1 MTRRITVIL
10 ALGLAVLAAC
20 PAFAQEPRAKA
31 KAQRPSS
38 PEGVRIERDLAY
50 GPHKERNTLDLYLPT
65 EGEAPR
71 PLVIWIHGGA
81 WRGGSKDG
89 GPRPAMQLLRRGY
102 AVASINYR
110 LSQHAHFPAQIE
122 DCKAAVRFL
131 RASASTYGLDADHF
145 GVWGGSAGGHLVA
158 LLGTSG
164 DVKELEGDGSNP
176 GVSSRVQAVC
186 DIFGPANLLTI
197 AAQSG
202 PHSTI
207 QHDASD
213 SPESLLLGG
222 PVLDRKDAARRASPV
237 TYITKDDPPFLIVHG
252 DKDTTVPV
260 GQSRELHAAL
270 QKAGVDST
278 LMIIPGAGHSPEI
291 LTPEVIRAVV
301 MFFDKHLKGR
311 AAAR

>member
-1 MTRRITVIL
+1 MTRRCTVIL
-10 ALGLAVLAAC
+10 TLGLAVLIAC
-20 PAFAQEPRAKA
+20 PAAAQEP
-31 KAQRPSS
+31 KAQQPAL
-38 PEGVRIERDLAY
+38 PEGVKVERDLTY
-50 GPHKERNTLDLYLPT
+50 GTHKERNTLDLYLPA
-65 EGEAPR
+65 EDKAPR

-89 GPRPAMQLLRRGY
+89 GPRPAIQLLRHGY

-110 LSQHAHFPAQIE
+110 LSQHAPFPAQID

-131 RASASTYGLDADHF
+131 RANASKYGLDPDHF

-164 DVKELEGDGSNP
+164 DVKDLEGDGSNP

-186 DIFGPANLLTI
+186 DFFGPANFLTI

-202 PHSTI
+202 PGSTI
-207 QHDASD
+207 QHDAPD

-222 PVLDRKDAARRASPV
+222 PILDRKDAARRASPV

-252 DKDTTVPV
+252 DKDNVVPV
-260 GQSRELHAAL
+260 GQSKELHAAL

-291 LTPEVIRAVV
+291 LTPEVIHAVAA
-301 MFFDKHLKGR
+301 FFDKHLKGG
-311 AAAR
+311 AAIR